1 MNNDYITLYEREGEG
16 MKKYLLIFAVGIFT
30 YFIVNA
36 YTGFFSQNNIS
47 EVQNL
52 EGYIY
57 IEDNELYVDS
67 VEILT
72 LNDID
77 RIKELNL
84 TATNDYPN
92 GYYIYNP
99 EKDVTTY
106 ELTDKTK
113 YIFTDSKLLFVEE
126 ADSDRI
132 YETSEQQEFLEGSSY
147 QNISLDK
154 QRIPYFIVIQDNQV
168 ISIREELIYTQ

>member
-1 MNNDYITLYEREGEG
+1 MAYERKCDR
-16 MKKYLLIFAVGIFT
+16 MKKYLLIFVVGIFT

-36 YTGFFSQNNIS
+36 YTGFFSRDNIS

-57 IEDNELYVDS
+57 IEDNELYFDS
-67 VEILT
+67 VEIVT
-72 LNDID
+72 GNDMD

-84 TATNDYPN
+84 IEANDYPN

-99 EKDVTTY
+99 ETDVASY
-106 ELTDKTK
+106 ELTDDTQ
-113 YIFTDSKLLFVEE
+113 YVFTDSKLLFVKE

-132 YETSEQQEFLEGSSY
+132 YETSEKQEFIEGSSY
-147 QNISLDK
+147 QNISLEQ
-154 QRIPYFIVIQDNQV
+154 QRIPYYIVIQENQV
-168 ISIREELIYTQ
+168 ISIREEFIYTQ

>member
-1 MNNDYITLYEREGEG
+1 M
-16 MKKYLLIFAVGIFT
+16 
-30 YFIVNA
+30 
-36 YTGFFSQNNIS
+36 
-47 EVQNL
+47 

-57 IEDNELYVDS
+57 IEDNELYFDP
-67 VEILT
+67 VEIVT

-92 GYYIYNP
+92 GYYIYNS
-99 EKDVTTY
+99 EEDVISY
-106 ELTDKTK
+106 ELTDNTK
-113 YIFTDSKLLFVEE
+113 YIFTDSKLLFVKE

-132 YETSEQQEFLEGSSY
+132 YETSEKQEFLEGSSY
-147 QNISLDK
+147 QSISLDK

-168 ISIREELIYTQ
+168 ISIREEFIYTQ